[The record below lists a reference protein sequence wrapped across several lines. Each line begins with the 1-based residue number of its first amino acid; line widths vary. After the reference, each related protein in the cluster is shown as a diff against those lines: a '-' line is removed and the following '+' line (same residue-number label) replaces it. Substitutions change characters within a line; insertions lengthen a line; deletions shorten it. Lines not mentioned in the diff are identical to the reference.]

1 MTKKQNYYPLEG
13 YPKTTM
19 FSSLKDIKEYL
30 NGEKITCLLCGRAY
44 KAITGHVAVHGIST
58 DGYKEKYGLPYR
70 QGLSSSGTRAKNVAN
85 GLKNPSL
92 SRLSNMNEIR
102 EKSHQTP
109 RRKSLANSLSSSENM
124 KKAPPQLPKFN
135 DENGI
140 EILKYMVTFNCSLN
154 NAVDSTGIMGRTAFI
169 DLLHR
174 SDILKDHYAEAR
186 KLISKGKT
194 NPITNQPLVMQDIKL
209 MKKNGIHI
217 AKIAE
222 KYGLH
227 PEYVRRL
234 LKILAM

>member
-44 KAITGHVAVHGIST
+44 KSITGHVAVHGIST
-58 DGYKEKYGLPYR
+58 DEYKEKYGLPYR
-70 QGLSSSGTRAKNVAN
+70 QGLTSSGTKAKNVAN

-92 SRLSNMNEIR
+92 SRLTNMSEIR
-102 EKSHQTP
+102 EKSHRAP
-109 RRKSLANSLSSSENM
+109 RRNSLAHSLSSRENM
-124 KKAPPQLPKFN
+124 KKAPPSLPKFD
-135 DENGI
+135 DEKGI
-140 EILKYMVTFNCSLN
+140 EILKYMVTFNCPLK
-154 NAVDSTGIMGRTAFI
+154 NAIDNTGIMGRTAFL

-186 KLISKGKT
+186 KLISKGGA
-194 NPITNQPLVMQDIKL
+194 NPITNQPLVIQDIKF

-222 KYGLH
+222 KYGIH

-234 LKILAM
+234 SKKFA